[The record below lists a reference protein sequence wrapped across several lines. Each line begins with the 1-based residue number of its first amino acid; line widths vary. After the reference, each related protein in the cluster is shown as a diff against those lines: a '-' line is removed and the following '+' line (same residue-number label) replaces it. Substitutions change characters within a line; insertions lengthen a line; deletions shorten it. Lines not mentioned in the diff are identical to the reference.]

1 MQESLFNKILSFLH
15 GASIA
20 FVLLGTFITFTYFFP
35 YGLPQAIAISFV
47 FIFFSL
53 VIILWIDSFSVKRVT
68 LNEMKK
74 HTQILKTI
82 EKTLHDK
89 ELSDN

>member
-15 GASIA
+15 GASVA
-20 FVLLGTFITFTYFFP
+20 FILLGTFATFTYFSPF
-35 YGLPQAIAISFV
+35 GLAPALSLSFV
-47 FIFFSL
+47 FIFISL
-53 VIILWIDSFSVKRVT
+53 VIILWIDSFETKRASF
-68 LNEMKK
+68 NEMKK
-74 HTQILKTI
+74 QTEILERM

>member
-1 MQESLFNKILSFLH
+1 MRESLFNKILSFLH

-20 FVLLGTFITFTYFFP
+20 FIALGAFATFTYFSPF
-35 YGLPQAIAISFV
+35 GLAPALSLSFV
-47 FIFFSL
+47 FIFISL
-53 VIILWIDSFSVKRVT
+53 VIILWIDSINVKRMT
-68 LNEMKK
+68 LSEMKRQ
-74 HTQILKTI
+74 TEILERM